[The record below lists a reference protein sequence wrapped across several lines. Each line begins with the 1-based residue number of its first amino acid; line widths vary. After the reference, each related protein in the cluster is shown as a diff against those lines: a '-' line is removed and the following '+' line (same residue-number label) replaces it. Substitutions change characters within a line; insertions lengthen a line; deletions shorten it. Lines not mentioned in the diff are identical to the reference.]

1 MSLRRW
7 FQEKWVDTKTGKP
20 CGRQKGEK
28 RKGYPACRPSRRV
41 SSKTPKTTGEMSKGE
56 KARFN
61 RTKTSSKRIGYNHSR
76 RKKTV
81 RSSRKKKQ
89 GRMTPK
95 HGTGL
100 GYMRD
105 TNDCNLRISWH
116 QVHKS
121 NRLRPYREVQ
131 VLPSLLARAQYAGY
145 LEPSRRWD
153 RPQKWPK
160 KFQI

>member
-56 KARFN
+56 KAKFN
-61 RTKTSSKRIGYNHSR
+61 RTKTSSKRINYNHSR
-76 RKKTV
+76 RKTKPV
-81 RSSRKKKQ
+81 RSSLRINKQ

-100 GYMRD
+100 GYMEI
-105 TNDCNLRISWH
+105 TMK
-116 QVHKS
+116 VTFV
-121 NRLRPYREVQ
+121 YRGIKYTRVI
-131 VLPSLLARAQYAGY
+131 G
-145 LEPSRRWD
+145 
-153 RPQKWPK
+153 
-160 KFQI
+160 